1 MDGELK
7 QTLPK
12 GEDSPTL
19 LQGRS
24 LAGIEIKIK
33 ADPASSISNDDMYEG
48 DIYTGLEES
57 LCKDEVDL
65 GNTTEMNSTTEEPGA
80 NPLKVRRFNIRGIDP
95 PLDDLMRKHVEAR
108 EGRFVCNICGKS
120 NGRPDSMRRHMR
132 DLHLRDTIQQK
143 IIGIQF
149 ALDVRIYFEYVTCL
163 QRDIITQF

>member
-1 MDGELK
+1 MARVE
-7 QTLPK
+7 QNVSK
-12 GEDSPTL
+12 GDCPTL

-48 DIYTGLEES
+48 DLYKGLEES

-65 GNTTEMNSTTEEPGA
+65 GNTTEMNSTPEE
-80 NPLKVRRFNIRGIDP
+80 PLKVRRFNIRGIDP
-95 PLDDLMRKHVEAR
+95 PLDDLMRKYVEAR

-143 IIGIQF
+143 NID
-149 ALDVRIYFEYVTCL
+149 LN
-163 QRDIITQF
+163 